1 MSFPWNNTY
10 GVKGFTEEQYQHA
23 KYELLRPGGLKD
35 QITECRR
42 LARESD
48 PNEYGNIEKVNAYCA
63 QASENVDNVTTSVY
77 QANQDYGW
85 YDITHPLADAF
96 PPQYLM
102 GFLNQA
108 WVQKA
113 LGVPVNHTAASYA
126 VFKAFSSTGDHS
138 KGGLIGDL
146 AYILDHGVKVALFY
160 GDRDYA
166 CNWVGGESSSLKI
179 PWASQKDFAK
189 AGYTPLVLSPVHSG
203 GLTRQFGNLSFTRVY
218 QAGHLVPSYQPEAA
232 YEIFMR
238 AILGKDIATGEVKV
252 TDDYQTEG
260 PPDTWWMKSEVLPAP
275 KGQCYVMAPSTCSKE
290 EKEWLGDGTAIVKN
304 WIVVG
309 REDRKSAA
317 WDGNARV
324 GEQVPLSG

>member
-1 MSFPWNNTY
+1 MS
-10 GVKGFTEEQYQHA
+10 
-23 KYELLRPGGLKD
+23 ELLRPGGLRD
-35 QITECRR
+35 QITECQR

-48 PNEYGNIEKVNAYCA
+48 PSEYGDIEKVNTYCA
-63 QASENVDNVTTSVY
+63 KTSDNVHNATTAVY
-77 QANQDYGW
+77 QANADFGW

-113 LGVPVNHTAASYA
+113 LGVPVNHSAISVPVYT
-126 VFKAFSSTGDHS
+126 AFSSTGDGF
-138 KGGLIGDL
+138 KGGLLDSI
-146 AYILDHGVKVALFY
+146 AYVLDHGVKVALFY

-166 CNWVGGESSSLKI
+166 CNWIGGESSSLRI
-179 PWASQKDFAK
+179 PWASQKDFAR

-238 AILGKDIATGEVKV
+238 ALFGRDIATGELGV
-252 TDDYQTEG
+252 TDEYQTEG

-275 KGQCYVMAPSTCSKE
+275 KGECYVLSPGTCSE
-290 EKEWLGDGTAIVKN
+290 EERGWLKNGTAVVKD

-309 REDRKSAA
+309 KEEGKSEV

-324 GEQVPLSG
+324 VEQVPLSGRW